1 MAVHPSEILVEQ
13 RCVNSNMF
21 WLWSEKRN
29 SHSVCL
35 SNFCRNSIAV
45 ARWGGL
51 INCWGKCDERDCR
64 YGIQE
69 HSKCA
74 WERVTRHGIFF
85 AFFLP
90 TETHMLQLSELQHS
104 TAYRVSFG
112 CGLAATFCSK
122 KRFSWES
129 FAGHE
134 GTVDC
139 FYFKRSLECGD
150 AYDFQR
156 PFATMSC
163 CSHLL
168 IFYWINHL
176 ACWWHLTF
184 LLCILVTLQ

>member
-1 MAVHPSEILVEQ
+1 MEKNSGSSLIWDMAVHPSEILVEQ

-74 WERVTRHGIFF
+74 LAKGLPGMAFF
-85 AFFLP
+85 AGFFHRD
-90 TETHMLQLSELQHS
+90 TH
-104 TAYRVSFG
+104 
-112 CGLAATFCSK
+112 AATVRVATFNCIQ
-122 KRFSWES
+122 S
-129 FAGHE
+129 F
-134 GTVDC
+134 
-139 FYFKRSLECGD
+139 FPLRS
-150 AYDFQR
+150 
-156 PFATMSC
+156 
-163 CSHLL
+163 CSH
-168 IFYWINHL
+168 
-176 ACWWHLTF
+176 F
-184 LLCILVTLQ
+184 LLQKMIFVRIFRRPRGDGWLFLF